1 MKAVSNS
8 ATLDE
13 FEEATD
19 ALSLYIIANGLP
31 EDVQPKDVAT
41 KVKVA
46 YLDYDT
52 PCDKRSVCDGP
63 KSRRAEAAYVAFL
76 RELRKAS
83 PGAQGAQ
90 EMS

>member
-8 ATLDE
+8 ASVDE

-19 ALSLYIIANGLP
+19 GLSLYLIANGLP

-52 PCDKRSVCDGP
+52 PCDKRAVCEGP
-63 KSRRAEAAYVAFL
+63 KSRRAEAAYTAFL
-76 RELRKAS
+76 KELRKAA

-90 EMS
+90 PM